1 MNLIALIFRRHDTQR
16 QMSMLVKQ
24 LSDACLT
31 DVWDRVRNHVF
42 AMDLAEARG
51 YIRARAMAP
60 VRHHLPHVTRH
71 SGSLSAELR
80 TRLRARATD
89 RVVQR
94 ILCDLAAGSS
104 FGRRAA

>member
-1 MNLIALIFRRHDTQR
+1 MNLFALIFRRHDKER
-16 QMSMLVKQ
+16 Q
-24 LSDACLT
+24 LSLLARQLADACLSE
-31 DVWDRVRNHVF
+31 VWDRVRHRVF
-42 AMDLAEARG
+42 VMDLAEARG

-60 VRHHLPHVTRH
+60 VRHHLPAVTR
-71 SGSLSAELR
+71 GLAPLSAELR
-80 TRLRARATD
+80 TRVSTRATD

>member
-1 MNLIALIFRRHDTQR
+1 MNLFSLIFRRHDKEHQLSTLAR
-16 QMSMLVKQ
+16 Q
-24 LSDACLT
+24 LSDACLS
-31 DVWDRVRNHVF
+31 DVWDRVRDHVF

-60 VRHHLPHVTRH
+60 VRHRLLAVAR
-71 SGSLSAELR
+71 GSAPLSAELR
-80 TRLRARATD
+80 TRVSARATD
-89 RVVQR
+89 RLVQR